1 MGGPKNAHGKQNDW
15 EYMCEHIFLG
25 KGFSTQP
32 KGCESD
38 LITSHSQT
46 LYSLPVCS
54 ILFIGS
60 RTNPSPDV
68 GDPACPRLD
77 HGAQVLCPGP
87 PPLPLLF
94 PPSASSCPPALLPA
108 APSPSS
114 GSGPVSHLQR
124 GVPQLPLLSQHR
136 PHQPPPPAPHSPLLC
151 LHSTDEVLFAC
162 LLSV

>member
-1 MGGPKNAHGKQNDW
+1 
-15 EYMCEHIFLG
+15 MCEHIFLG

-38 LITSHSQT
+38 LITSHPKT

-54 ILFIGS
+54 ILFIGA

-68 GDPACPRLD
+68 GDPACPGLD

-87 PPLPLLF
+87 PPLSLLF

-124 GVPQLPLLSQHR
+124 GVPQLLSLSQHR
-136 PHQPPPPAPHSPLLC
+136 PHPPTPAPHSPLL
-151 LHSTDEVLFAC
+151 LHSTDEVLLTC